1 VLGPQQV
8 SEAHW
13 LAQPLPIA
21 WWDTSHE
28 TMSIKSQLGSV
39 RDFLMVGL
47 RASARTSNVQAEKVF
62 QACLDLV
69 ETLAR
74 RPADIALTDVDLT
87 LSVMNKAVTEL
98 NDQTAATKA
107 VASSMQNAIGR
118 LQGLRAEL
126 AVK

>member
-1 VLGPQQV
+1 
-8 SEAHW
+8 
-13 LAQPLPIA
+13 
-21 WWDTSHE
+21 
-28 TMSIKSQLGSV
+28 MSIKSQLGSI

-47 RASARTSNVQAEKVF
+47 RASARTSTRNEQAEKVF

-74 RPADIALTDVDLT
+74 RPAELAATDVDLT
-87 LSVMNKAVTEL
+87 LSVMHKAVTEL
-98 NDQTAATKA
+98 NDETAATKA
-107 VASSMQNAIGR
+107 VVTSMQSALGR